1 MTVARQ
7 VAEVY
12 AGNPNVAALAVAGSV
27 GAGLADRFSD
37 LELDC
42 YWVRPPT
49 DADRLRPVEAVGGS
63 LLDLWDFDEDD
74 EEWSEDYRVG
84 QLDVTVSNFLVSS
97 IDRFLDDVVLAAS
110 TEPVRH
116 MRLAAIQRSRPL
128 IGADLMASWRAR
140 ADAFPDE
147 LVSAL
152 VEQALTPEAL
162 RGWAAREALVSRGDN
177 LAVTDLL
184 ARTGQTVVR
193 AVLALNRVYLP
204 HRQLK
209 WQRHLVAGLLL
220 APDRLAERLGSL
232 ATGRPVTALR
242 TAETLLAE
250 TAALAQ
256 AHSGADIGAF
266 RETLSERRAAIDPPG
281 PVAMADARPGIARR
295 SARAIIIDD
304 RARLVLI
311 KRTKPG
317 VAPYWTTAG
326 GGVEESDAS
335 VEAAMRREIFEELGA
350 EAAGAVQV
358 FLVCEQRP
366 AGVQVQHFFVTRLV
380 RLDPAART
388 GPEFL
393 DPSRGTYDVDYVDLR
408 GDALADINLKP
419 AELKEFILANRV
431 ALLAEVGLVPL
442 ATASCRPIDPSQRGQ
457 LAPFV

>member
-1 MTVARQ
+1 VEQPDGEGNVHAAWRMAVARR
-7 VAEVY
+7 VAEAY

-42 YWVRPPT
+42 YWARPPT
-49 DADRLRPVEAVGGS
+49 DADRLRPVEAAGGS
-63 LLDLWDFDEDD
+63 LLALWDFDEDD

-97 IDRFLDDVVLAAS
+97 VGRFLDDVVLAAS
-110 TEPVRH
+110 TEPARH

-128 IGADLMASWRAR
+128 IGAELMASWRAR

-147 LVSAL
+147 LVAAL

-162 RGWAAREALVSRGDN
+162 RGWAAREALVSRGDD

-184 ARTGQTVVR
+184 AGTGRAVVR

-232 ATGRPVTALR
+232 ATGRPATALR
-242 TAETLLAE
+242 AAETLLAE
-250 TAALAQ
+250 TAALAE

-266 RETLSERRAAIDPPG
+266 REELSERRVAIDPPG
-281 PVAMADARPGIARR
+281 PVSVAEAGPGIARR
-295 SARAIIIDD
+295 SARAVIIDD
-304 RARLVLI
+304 GARLVLI

-317 VAPYWTTAG
+317 LAPYWTTAG

-350 EAAGAVQV
+350 ETAGAVQV

-366 AGVQVQHFFVTRLV
+366 AGVQVQHFLVTRLV
-380 RLDPAART
+380 RLDLAART

-393 DPSRGTYDVDYVDLR
+393 DPSRGAYDVDYVDLR
-408 GDALADINLKP
+408 GDALADIDLKP

-431 ALLAEVGLVPL
+431 ALLAEVGLVP
-442 ATASCRPIDPSQRGQ
+442 
-457 LAPFV
+457 